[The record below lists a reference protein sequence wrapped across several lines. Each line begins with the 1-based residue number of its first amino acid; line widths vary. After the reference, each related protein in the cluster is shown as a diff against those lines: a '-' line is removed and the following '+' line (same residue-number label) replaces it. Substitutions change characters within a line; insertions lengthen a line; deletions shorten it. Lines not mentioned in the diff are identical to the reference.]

1 MWKKERQLGNGIT
14 GWLNIWLPNYE
25 NIKTRWIIKI
35 STLTRTSLLCTR
47 SYESEWLNG
56 FLTVLFNLRSLV
68 AALLKSKKN
77 RRGMAWSC
85 CCWSMSMSMSIKN
98 SSSCAQANNIGN
110 TADNVKT
117 NWWLHWQVVTS
128 PFNRAKKKLTR
139 VSRDWPNPHL
149 ARDHVNVKFDAELTR
164 VRAQPGV
171 V

>member
-1 MWKKERQLGNGIT
+1 MDYQNIDFNKDVVTMYSQLRERANG
-14 GWLNIWLPNYE
+14 
-25 NIKTRWIIKI
+25 
-35 STLTRTSLLCTR
+35 STV
-47 SYESEWLNG
+47 SY
-56 FLTVLFNLRSLV
+56 TVLFTLRNLV
-68 AALLKSKKN
+68 AVLLKSKKN

-85 CCWSMSMSMSIKN
+85 CCWSMSMSTSIKN